1 MKNFI
6 KQNKGLSAFVIVSLF
21 FALWGII
28 FGKGDELIYL
38 VFGQYL
44 FLSILNL
51 ICSAAMV
58 KKGTLIGF
66 LTPVINI
73 ALSVLIPFCFFG
85 KTDIA
90 FFAFAAGAAAI
101 GLVIGV
107 IALALSRVIGKK
119 KTTAKKAEDK
129 AEEKAEA

>member
-6 KQNKGLSAFVIVSLF
+6 KQNKGLSAFIIVSLF
-21 FALWGII
+21 FAVWGLI

-38 VFGQYL
+38 VFGQYI

-66 LTPVINI
+66 LTPVINT
-73 ALSVLIPFCFFG
+73 ALSVLIPFCVFG

-90 FFAFAAGAAAI
+90 FLLVSAIPAAA
-101 GLVIGV
+101 GLVIGLV
-107 IALALSRVIGKK
+107 AFGISKAIGKK
-119 KTTAKKAEDK
+119 KSAKTEVK
-129 AEEKAEA
+129 EEKKEEAKA